1 MGSKNG
7 KPLFGKI
14 TDLTPVL
21 EDVIKLFGKLE
32 RGYME
37 HFEIIKPKSAQQF
50 PLKKQ
55 FKPDLEIQGEHT
67 LQLGKLK
74 KNEYY
79 RLAANKKMNANLL
92 YGQHYEN
99 DEGAVK
105 LHISM
110 NDILH
115 QDAEIVQELIEFLA
129 AQQQDPNANF
139 SFKFKIVKPGSAN
152 AHARFQ
158 QNDQFTLYFDKY
170 SSVSEVMALGN
181 KIDEFLKSKGIK
193 ENQHPLGPKDS
204 FGINSFV
211 SIRTDTSKITAKY
224 AEFKFFDLELKK
236 FYESNKDK
244 MSSLAHVPMAV
255 FETVFNSIL
264 IDSDIKHLNSSG
276 LSDLDSQIVQRR
288 LKLIVENPQRY
299 INDTIA
305 LIADSRDITMQID
318 FSVFDRALEKLAEKE
333 KDLRQSKETPAAD
346 AAHIL
351 HEQLIEEK
359 NKCITDG
366 YPPSV
371 FVGKCTALLQDAEK
385 GELSK
390 VRGVLG
396 KIASALLFLVSFG
409 QASVKTD
416 SIKKLEG
423 INSSLH
429 QVGFF
434 SSANIDTDN
443 SGTPAADN
451 QVIAPKR

>member
-1 MGSKNG
+1 MGSNSG
-7 KPLFGKI
+7 KSLFGEI
-14 TDLTPVL
+14 TNLKPIL
-21 EDVIKLFGKLE
+21 EEIIKPFAKFELGH
-32 RGYME
+32 ME
-37 HFEIIKPKSAQQF
+37 HFEIIKPKNEQQF
-50 PLKKQ
+50 ALKQQ
-55 FKPDLEIQGEHT
+55 FKPDLGIQGGHT

-74 KNEYY
+74 QNEYL
-79 RLAANKKMNANLL
+79 RLAANRKMNANLL
-92 YGQHYEN
+92 FGQHYEN

-105 LHISM
+105 LHISI

-115 QDAEIVQELIEFLA
+115 QDAEIVQELIEFLV
-129 AQQQDPNANF
+129 AQQQEPNANF
-139 SFKFKIVKPGSAN
+139 SFKFKIVKPDSAT

-181 KIDEFLKSKGIK
+181 KIDAFIKSKGIK

-276 LSDLDSQIVQRR
+276 LSDIDSQIVQRR
-288 LKLIVENPQRY
+288 LKLIVENPQKY

-305 LIADSRDITMQID
+305 LIADSRDVTMQID
-318 FSVFDRALEKLAEKE
+318 FAAFDSTLKELATKE
-333 KDLRQSKETPAAD
+333 NTLRKRQEIPAAE
-346 AAHIL
+346 AARIL

-371 FVGKCTALLQDAEK
+371 FVGKCTTLLQEAEK
-385 GELSK
+385 GELRNA
-390 VRGVLG
+390 RGILG
-396 KIASALLFLVSFG
+396 KIAAALLFIVSFG

-416 SIKKLEG
+416 SIKKLAE
-423 INSSLH
+423 IENSLH
-429 QVGFF
+429 QVSFF
-434 SSANIDTDN
+434 SRSNIDTDN
-443 SGTPAADN
+443 SNEPEADE
-451 QVIAPKR
+451 QIAPNH

>member
-1 MGSKNG
+1 MGSKDK
-7 KPLFGKI
+7 KPRFGEI
-14 TDLTPVL
+14 MNLRPIL
-21 EDVIKLFGKLE
+21 EEIIKPFGKLE
-32 RGYME
+32 LGHME
-37 HFEIIKPKSAQQF
+37 HFEIIKPQNEQLF
-50 PLKKQ
+50 PLKRQ
-55 FKPDLEIQGEHT
+55 FKPDLEMQGAHT

-74 KNEYY
+74 RNEYF
-79 RLAANKKMNANLL
+79 RLAANQKMNANLL
-92 YGQHYEN
+92 FGQHYEN

-115 QDAEIVQELIEFLA
+115 QDTEIVQELIEFLA

-170 SSVSEVMALGN
+170 SSVSEVIALGN

-193 ENQHPLGPKDS
+193 ENQQPLGPKDS
-204 FGINSFV
+204 FGVNSFV

-236 FYESNKDK
+236 FYESNKDR
-244 MSSLAHVPMAV
+244 MSSFTHVPMAV

-276 LSDLDSQIVQRR
+276 LSEIDSQMVQRR

-318 FSVFDRALEKLAEKE
+318 FSAFDRALNELAEKE
-333 KDLRQSKETPAAD
+333 NDLRQRKEIPAAD

-351 HEQLIEEK
+351 HEQLVEEK
-359 NKCITDG
+359 NKCIADG

-371 FVGKCTALLQDAEK
+371 FVGKCTTLLQDAEK

-390 VRGVLG
+390 TRGVLG
-396 KIASALLFLVSFG
+396 KIASALLFIVSFG
-409 QASVKTD
+409 QASVKID
-416 SIKKLEG
+416 SIKKVAG
-423 INSSLH
+423 VNSSLH

-434 SSANIDTDN
+434 SSANIDTN
-443 SGTPAADN
+443 HSSTPAADE
-451 QVIAPKR
+451 QIAPKQ